1 MLRNRTVDDSTLTL
15 KASAAVVAT
24 AAGTVIPLVGEG
36 LVQGDIIIDVTAI
49 DIVGNDE
56 IYDIIVQLSPD
67 LVCTAGTL
75 VERCAISLGAMETKR
90 SDCNRDDVIG
100 RYILPFDNEFGG
112 TIYPYVRIYTVCAG
126 ATQSITYSARLA
138 KRAG

>member
-1 MLRNRTVDDSTLTL
+1 MLRNRTLDDSTLSL
-15 KASAAVVAT
+15 KALAAVTAS

-36 LVQGDIIIDVTAI
+36 LVQGDIIIDITAM

-56 IYDIIVQLSPD
+56 MYDIIAQLSPD
-67 LVCTAGTL
+67 LAFTAATL
-75 VERCAISLGAMETKR
+75 VERCAMSFGAMETKR

-112 TIYPYVRIYTVCAG
+112 TIYPYVRIYTVCVG
-126 ATQSITYSARLA
+126 ATASITYSARLA